1 MYGIRELLKKYLK
14 KICLSFFFY
23 LAFWSYQAIGENFYL
38 KPDKIRGLTST
49 SYNFSSNIFWGVV
62 VFTLVIGIVKYFQS
76 TSKSLELEKFNLLL
90 SLVEVYW

>member
-1 MYGIRELLKKYLK
+1 MFI
-14 KICLSFFFY
+14 FFSFY

-76 TSKSLELEKFNLLL
+76 TSKSLELEKIQSITLFSGSILVIVGYL
-90 SLVEVYW
+90 SSAFPQ